1 MIFFQYWHDP
11 IKIDEYV
18 AKSQFIGEI
27 NNEGPNK
34 DPSFTENL
42 NKLEN
47 FVMVKNTEVFSKID
61 LHEVTISMP
70 IFLLFQDVTVEPRES
85 SHFEFYA
92 PGQDKEI
99 LPLRESALY
108 LEDWI
113 GLKQMDEAGKLHFY
127 DIPGGH
133 LQLSLE
139 WFKTEIIHKFFM

>member
-1 MIFFQYWHDP
+1 MY
-11 IKIDEYV
+11 
-18 AKSQFIGEI
+18 
-27 NNEGPNK
+27 
-34 DPSFTENL
+34 
-42 NKLEN
+42 
-47 FVMVKNTEVFSKID
+47 
-61 LHEVTISMP
+61 
-70 IFLLFQDVTVEPRES
+70 FLLFQDVTVEPRES

>member
-1 MIFFQYWHDP
+1 
-11 IKIDEYV
+11 
-18 AKSQFIGEI
+18 
-27 NNEGPNK
+27 
-34 DPSFTENL
+34 
-42 NKLEN
+42 
-47 FVMVKNTEVFSKID
+47 MVKNTEVFSKID